1 MSTTLEKIFIGGCKA
16 GNFHNPQNGEIDVIQ
31 YLSQDDI
38 NLLMKRMKN
47 NDDGV
52 FTNNEG
58 KKVIKLRIKTNRT
71 GDKIYGEVDTW
82 KPSTNGQTQTQNV
95 QTESVVTSDP
105 DDLPF

>member
-1 MSTTLEKIFIGGCKA
+1 MNATTEKIFIGGCKA

-38 NLLMKRMKN
+38 NLLVKRMKN

-52 FTNNEG
+52 FTNNDG
-58 KKVIKLRIKTNRT
+58 KKVIKLRIKTNRS
-71 GDKIYGEVDTW
+71 GEKIYGEVDTW
-82 KPSTNGQTQTQNV
+82 KPSTNGQPQAQAV
-95 QTESVVTSDP
+95 PAEEVADSD